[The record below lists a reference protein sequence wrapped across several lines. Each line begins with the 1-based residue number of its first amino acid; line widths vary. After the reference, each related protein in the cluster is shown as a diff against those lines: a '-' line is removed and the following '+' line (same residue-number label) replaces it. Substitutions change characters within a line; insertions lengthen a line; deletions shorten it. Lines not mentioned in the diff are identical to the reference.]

1 MTFSIGI
8 QFIHIVL
15 FGIIIGKNKKRIQK
29 LIGIWFKNQQH
40 TGYSNEIPFLAREKK
55 RQWIPNYFHCVGEK
69 EGKGS
74 TWRWLGSFVWVVK
87 QIQLGKEQKSTLE
100 ICSMENLHSLS
111 LWGKFPPQEQASI
124 NISCLKPW
132 GTKWIFHTEQKWQ
145 FQTIV
150 VFLLSNQGGKEYLF
164 PWLWNAS
171 GVKYN
176 ADLNNLSF
184 LGYLGPAKL
193 FTHHSLEAGVELDE
207 EWGFE
212 CHCKHSLFYHRALD
226 VVVLVVVVM
235 MVIAVV
241 LLLVMIMM
249 IVAVVMMMMIIAVQW
264 CWWWNKKR
272 GCLKCM
278 ASAWCCPL
286 GNHQWLSQWNV
297 VMTID
302 DRNTITQV
310 DCCPLW
316 WFAESSTW
324 WRWWSLAIAS
334 VGDVEPG

>member
-15 FGIIIGKNKKRIQK
+15 FGIIIGKNEKRIQK

-40 TGYSNEIPFLAREKK
+40 TGYSNEIPFLAHEKK

-132 GTKWIFHTEQKWQ
+132 AIKWNFHTEQKWQ

-150 VFLLSNQGGKEYLF
+150 VFLLSNQGGKEDLF

-176 ADLNNLSF
+176 ADLNNLSS
-184 LGYLGPAKL
+184 
-193 FTHHSLEAGVELDE
+193 T
-207 EWGFE
+207 
-212 CHCKHSLFYHRALD
+212 
-226 VVVLVVVVM
+226 
-235 MVIAVV
+235 
-241 LLLVMIMM
+241 LLLCRISSCSLT
-249 IVAVVMMMMIIAVQW
+249 IVWKQEWSWTRNGGLSAIASTRFSTIVHSMSSS
-264 CWWWNKKR
+264 WWW
-272 GCLKCM
+272 
-278 ASAWCCPL
+278 
-286 GNHQWLSQWNV
+286 
-297 VMTID
+297 
-302 DRNTITQV
+302 
-310 DCCPLW
+310 W
-316 WFAESSTW
+316 W
-324 WRWWSLAIAS
+324 WWSLQLCCCWSWSWWLLQWSWWWWSLQCSGADGGTKIKGVLEIHSFRLMLSSGMARKQPVTIATECCH
-334 VGDVEPG
+334 DNRW